1 VASVLHQT
9 YSPIEIIV
17 VDDGSTLHQE
27 KLRPYMDRIDYLG
40 KQNGGTASALNHGI
54 RMASGQY
61 IAWLSSDDRFYPD
74 KIARQVQYMQ
84 EALIGVHNEVLMRSL
99 AVKFSS
105 VKELVR
111 ALFTFCP
118 INGCTI
124 MMHRS
129 VPERLGLFNEGLVC
143 TQDYEYWLR
152 IFLAHIDFHY
162 INETLTAYRWHEGM
176 GTRKRKELADREFAW
191 VRDQYSPHMQALLQ
205 TL

>member
-1 VASVLHQT
+1 MISCT
-9 YSPIEIIV
+9 
-17 VDDGSTLHQE
+17 DFD
-27 KLRPYMDRIDYLG
+27 
-40 KQNGGTASALNHGI
+40 
-54 RMASGQY
+54 
-61 IAWLSSDDRFYPD
+61 
-74 KIARQVQYMQ
+74 
-84 EALIGVHNEVLMRSL
+84 LIGMHNEVLMRSL

-205 TL
+205 ILQRMGLEKMPKRVLFVFVLPSGRVDTLNRMRIQALAGRKYSAVISGTGCFFSCANCRTR